1 MKRVISMSVMVVSCL
16 LQQGCY
22 MFVDREGKYFA
33 STKEAWSSRD
43 REWSNLT
50 RLEFNRKLE
59 EWYNA

>member
-1 MKRVISMSVMVVSCL
+1 
-16 LQQGCY
+16 